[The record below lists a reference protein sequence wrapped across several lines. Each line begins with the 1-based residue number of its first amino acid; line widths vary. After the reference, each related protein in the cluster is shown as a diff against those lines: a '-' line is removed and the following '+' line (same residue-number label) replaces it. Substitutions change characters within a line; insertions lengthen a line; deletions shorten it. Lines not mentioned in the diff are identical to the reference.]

1 MAGKRMTMDDL
12 VRMNSAVIPGT
23 WAAQVMGM
31 NPTRLVG
38 YARDRPDLL
47 QFPFQL
53 SGNHVKIPRVPFLKW
68 LGVTDEQIERK
79 SLR

>member
-1 MAGKRMTMDDL
+1 LARKTLDDL

-38 YARDRPDLL
+38 YARDRPDLIP
-47 QFPFQL
+47 FAFQL

-68 LGVTDEQIERK
+68 LGVTDEQIAQKR
-79 SLR
+79 LR

>member
-1 MAGKRMTMDDL
+1 MDKRMTLDDL
-12 VRMNSAVIPGT
+12 VLMNSAVIPGT

-31 NPTRLVG
+31 NPTRLLE
-38 YARDRPDLL
+38 YARSRPELL
-47 QFPFQL
+47 QFPYQL

-68 LGVTDEQIERK
+68 LGVTDEQIAQK